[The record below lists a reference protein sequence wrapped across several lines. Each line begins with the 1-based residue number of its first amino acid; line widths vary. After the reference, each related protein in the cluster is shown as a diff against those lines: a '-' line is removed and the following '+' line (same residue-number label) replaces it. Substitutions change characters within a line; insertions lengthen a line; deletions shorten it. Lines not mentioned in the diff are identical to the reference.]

1 MKRVAGGGAAGP
13 RPLLQRQLEKAVETM
28 QIGVTITDTE
38 GRIVYINPAE
48 ARMHGYEVG
57 ELLGREAW
65 TLAPPELH
73 KTSSKNALRQ
83 MRSWSR
89 ESVNVRKDGTRF
101 PVLITSDVV
110 LGEDGAPVGIVSC
123 CQDISERRAAEQAL
137 RDSEARFAL
146 AVAGANDGIWDWDL
160 VGGRVYYSPRW
171 LAMVGARASDSRGS
185 LEDWLERVHPADR
198 DRVTERLQAH
208 LSGSSPQFEDEHRL
222 MHADGSFRW
231 VRCRGLAVRDGEGR
245 ALRMAGS
252 MSDITELKALDPL
265 TGLPNRGLL
274 EDRLSVCAARVR
286 RRRDRTL
293 AILFVDL
300 DRFKVVND
308 SLGHLVGDRLLHA
321 VARRLEASVR
331 PGDTVARFGG
341 DEFLV
346 LLDDIRTSAEA
357 LLVAERLHAALAPPF
372 AVDERNLF
380 ITASI
385 GVALH
390 SRRHAGVEELLGNA
404 DLAMYHAKLQ
414 GGARTRVFDSS
425 LRKAANQRLRVEHGL
440 REALQR
446 ERFRLHY
453 QPIVRLETGEIVGF
467 EALLRWETEHDGIR
481 LPRDFLRTAEDTGL
495 IVPIGRWVLAEACR
509 QMSEWHRQFPAVP
522 PLEIS
527 VNVSARQLGQPDF
540 AEEVRR
546 IVRETGVDPH
556 AVLLEITESA
566 VVQQD
571 EPVVSTLQ
579 ELRAMGIRIC
589 VDDFGTGY
597 SSLVYLQSLPIDILK
612 IDQAFVQRIG
622 GGGHNSELVSA
633 ILTMGRDLGLTVIA
647 EGIESAEQRESL
659 VALRCSLGQGYTFS
673 TPVDA
678 TAASGLLARSAVR

>member
-1 MKRVAGGGAAGP
+1 
-13 RPLLQRQLEKAVETM
+13 M
-28 QIGVTITDTE
+28 QIGVTITDTD
-38 GRIVYINPAE
+38 GRIVYINPAD
-48 ARMHGYEVG
+48 ARMHGYEVD

-65 TLAPPELH
+65 ILAPPELR
-73 KTSSKNALRQ
+73 KAASKKDLRT
-83 MRSWSR
+83 MTSWSR

-101 PVLITSDVV
+101 PVFITSDVV
-110 LGEDGAPVGIVSC
+110 LGEDGTPVGIVSC
-123 CQDISERRAAEQAL
+123 CQDISERKVAEQAL

-160 VGGRVYYSPRW
+160 PAGRVYYSPRW
-171 LAMVGARASDSRGS
+171 LAMVGAREGDIRG
-185 LEDWLERVHPADR
+185 LPEDWLERVHPADL
-198 DRVTERLQAH
+198 DRVRERLQTH
-208 LSGSSPQFEDEHRL
+208 LTGGSPQLEDEHRL

-231 VRCRGLAVRDGEGR
+231 VRCRGVAVRDGQGT

-274 EDRLSVCAARVR
+274 EDRLTVCAARVR
-286 RRRDRTL
+286 RHRDRTF

-308 SLGHLVGDRLLHA
+308 SLGHLVGDKLLLA

-346 LLDDIRTSAEA
+346 LLDDIRTRAEA
-357 LLVAERLHAALAPPF
+357 MMVAERLHAALQPPF
-372 AVDERNLF
+372 PIDERNLF

-390 SRRHAGVEELLGNA
+390 SRRHTRTEELLGNA

-425 LRKAANQRLRVEHGL
+425 LRQAASHRLHVEHGL
-440 REALQR
+440 REALEHDR
-446 ERFRLHY
+446 LRLHY
-453 QPIVRLETGEIVGF
+453 QPIVRLSTGQIVGF
-467 EALLRWETEHDGIR
+467 EALLRWETEHDGLL
-481 LPRDFLRTAEDTGL
+481 LPRDFLHTAEETGL
-495 IVPIGRWVLAEACR
+495 IVPIGQWVLREACR
-509 QMSEWHRQFPAVP
+509 QMSEWHRLFPGVT

-527 VNVSARQLGQPDF
+527 INVSARQVVQPEF
-540 AEEVRR
+540 AREVKR
-546 IVRETGVDPH
+546 ILRDTGLDPH
-556 AVLLEITESA
+556 TVLLEITESA
-566 VVQQD
+566 MVQQE
-571 EPVVSTLQ
+571 EPVVSMLQ
-579 ELRAMGIRIC
+579 ELRATGIRIC

-597 SSLVYLQSLPIDILK
+597 SSLVYLQNLPIDILK
-612 IDQAFVQRIG
+612 IDQTFVQRMG
-622 GGGHNSELVSA
+622 GGGRNCELVSA
-633 ILTMGRDLGLTVIA
+633 ILTMGRDLGLDVIA

-659 VALRCSLGQGYTFS
+659 VALRCGLGQGYTFS
-673 TPVDA
+673 TPVEASAA
-678 TAASGLLARSAVR
+678 TGLLARSDRGRDEDA